1 MKKLKVLSL
10 FSLIATA
17 VIGCGN
23 GNNSSSF
30 VSTNSSSNKVS
41 SSISTSIP
49 NNVELPTDYKVN
61 SYYEAMK
68 ILSELKNYTINV
80 TYMEGA
86 YESKNNVYFTENAI
100 FDDYAGDEYGYIALE
115 EGVVFVDYYE
125 NNLIASEVLLD
136 ENGNPYT
143 SVWNKKF
150 FTSFADI
157 NLKEF
162 EKAGNDVYFDITGKA
177 NKIQFMNLVYAQQ
190 TDYENIISITAY
202 LGENLSDLMF
212 SLEFKGGFG
221 YSIEISDINQTKID
235 VIDEFIESGKGATV
249 ISDDLKRVK
258 NLFAGFNYKRVLYF
272 ENDEGETKVAGHE
285 YFNPDYFFSRFVD
298 EYKMIDP
305 SVAFDAGYIGF
316 NNKIVEGMHLDGAYY
331 AYIIDGQAS
340 IFPQAAYYDYDI
352 TKFYNYPTYMTLF
365 TNLHYFNLV
374 EGTEHSYRTTNFDL
388 TLDFVNNMQ
397 LSEILAGYY
406 VDGLTITLEDAE
418 NDEDARVIFTLEYS
432 TDGVAGGDNSATADF
447 EFIEFGLAN
456 VLEFDLI
463 INSAIDAE

>member
-1 MKKLKVLSL
+1 MKKLKNLFL
-10 FSLIATA
+10 FSLVAFA
-17 VIGCGN
+17 VVGCEN
-23 GNNSSSF
+23 GNNSLSGSTSHSSSN
-30 VSTNSSSNKVS
+30 VSTNVS
-41 SSISTSIP
+41 SSSKP
-49 NNVELPTDYKVN
+49 VELPTDYKVN

-86 YESKNNVYFTENAI
+86 YEVTNNVYFTENAI
-100 FDDYAGDEYGYIALE
+100 FDDYTGDEYGYVALD
-115 EGVVFVDYYE
+115 EGVVRLDYYE
-125 NNLIASEVLLD
+125 NKLISSEVYLD
-136 ENGNPYT
+136 ENGNPYN

-150 FTSFADI
+150 FTSFADM

-162 EKAGNDVYFDITGKA
+162 EKAGNEAYFDITGKS

-202 LGENLSDLMF
+202 YAENLSDFLF
-212 SLEFKGGFG
+212 TLEFKGGFG

-235 VIDEFIESGKGATV
+235 VVDEYVKSGKGAAV

-258 NLFAGFNYKRVLYF
+258 ELFAGFNYKRVLYY
-272 ENDEGETKVAGHE
+272 ENDKGETLVAGHE

-305 SVAFDAGYIGF
+305 AVAFDAGYIGF
-316 NNKIVEGMHLDGAYY
+316 DNKIVEGLRLDGAYY
-331 AYIIDGQAS
+331 AYILDGQAS

-397 LSEILAGYY
+397 LSDILAGYY